1 MRKWYKW
8 SDEEKLYLK
17 EITPGRHY
25 KEIQELM
32 YEKFN
37 HQFSMP
43 QIKSAISR
51 YNLNTGFTGRFEKGH
66 VPVNKGTKG
75 MMKANKTSF
84 KKGQIPKNV
93 RPVGSERVNVEGY
106 TEIKVSE
113 PNKWRLKHRV
123 LYEEYHNVKL
133 NSNESIIFMDGDRS
147 NMSKENLTLVTR
159 QELLKLNKLNL
170 MSSNA
175 ELTETGLNVAKL
187 IIKINDC
194 NRSVNDAK

>member
-25 KEIQELM
+25 REIQELM

-37 HQFSMP
+37 HQFSIA
-43 QIKSAISR
+43 QIKNAISR

-93 RPVGSERVNVEGY
+93 RAVGSERVNIEGY

-147 NMSKENLTLVTR
+147 NMSKGNLTLVTR

-170 MSSNA
+170 MSSNP
-175 ELTETGLNVAKL
+175 ELTKTGLNVAKL

-194 NRSVNDAK
+194 NRNNSE

>member
-25 KEIQELM
+25 REIQELM

-37 HQFSMP
+37 HQFSIA
-43 QIKSAISR
+43 QIKNAISR

-93 RPVGSERVNVEGY
+93 RAVGSERVNIEGY
-106 TEIKVSE
+106 TEIKIAE

-170 MSSNA
+170 MSSNP
-175 ELTETGLNVAKL
+175 ELTKTGLNVAKL

-194 NRSVNDAK
+194 NRNNSE

>member
-8 SDEEKLYLK
+8 RDEEKLYLK

-25 KEIQELM
+25 REIQELM

-37 HQFSMP
+37 HQFSIA
-43 QIKSAISR
+43 QIKNAISR

-93 RPVGSERVNVEGY
+93 RAVGSERVNIEGY

-170 MSSNA
+170 MSSNP
-175 ELTETGLNVAKL
+175 ELTKTGLNVAKL

-194 NRSVNDAK
+194 NRNNSE

>member
-1 MRKWYKW
+1 MKRWYKW
-8 SDEEKLYLK
+8 RDEEKLYLK

-37 HQFSMP
+37 HQFTIS

-51 YNLNTGFTGRFEKGH
+51 YKLNTGFTGRFEKGH

-75 MMKANKTSF
+75 ILKANKTSF

-93 RPVGSERVNVEGY
+93 RPVGSERVNIEGY
-106 TEIKVSE
+106 TEIKIAE

-194 NRSVNDAK
+194 NKNNSE

>member
-1 MRKWYKW
+1 MKRWYKW
-8 SDEEKLYLK
+8 RDEEKLYLK

-37 HQFSMP
+37 HQFTIS

-51 YNLNTGFTGRFEKGH
+51 YKLNTGFTGRFEKGH
-66 VPVNKGTKG
+66 VPANKGTKG
-75 MMKANKTSF
+75 ILKANKTSF

-194 NRSVNDAK
+194 NKNNSE

>member
-25 KEIQELM
+25 REIQELM

-37 HQFSMP
+37 HQFSIA
-43 QIKSAISR
+43 QIKNAISR

-93 RPVGSERVNVEGY
+93 RTVGSERVNIEGY
-106 TEIKVSE
+106 TEIKIAE

-194 NRSVNDAK
+194 NKNNSE

>member
-25 KEIQELM
+25 REIQELM

-37 HQFSMP
+37 HQFSIA
-43 QIKSAISR
+43 QIKNAISR

-93 RPVGSERVNVEGY
+93 RAVGSERVNIEGY

-170 MSSNA
+170 MSSNP
-175 ELTETGLNVAKL
+175 ELTKTGLNVAKL

-194 NRSVNDAK
+194 NRNNSE

>member
-8 SDEEKLYLK
+8 RDEEKLYLK

-37 HQFSMP
+37 HQFTIS

-51 YNLNTGFTGRFEKGH
+51 YKLNTGFTGRFEKGH

-170 MSSNA
+170 MSSNP
-175 ELTETGLNVAKL
+175 ELTKTGLNVAKL

-194 NRSVNDAK
+194 NRNNSE

>member
-37 HQFSMP
+37 HQFSIA
-43 QIKSAISR
+43 QIKGAISR

-93 RPVGSERVNVEGY
+93 RTVGSERVNIEGY
-106 TEIKVSE
+106 TEIKIAE

-194 NRSVNDAK
+194 NKNNSE

>member
-1 MRKWYKW
+1 MKRWYKW
-8 SDEEKLYLK
+8 RDEEKLYLK

-37 HQFSMP
+37 HQFTIS

-51 YNLNTGFTGRFEKGH
+51 YKLNTGFTGRFEKGH

-93 RPVGSERVNVEGY
+93 RAVGSERVNIEGY
-106 TEIKVSE
+106 TEIKIAE

-170 MSSNA
+170 MSSNP
-175 ELTETGLNVAKL
+175 ELTKTGLNVAKL

-194 NRSVNDAK
+194 NRNNSE

>member
-51 YNLNTGFTGRFEKGH
+51 YKLNTGFTGRFEKGH

-93 RPVGSERVNVEGY
+93 RAVGSERVNIKGY

-170 MSSNA
+170 MSSNP
-175 ELTETGLNVAKL
+175 ELTKTGLNVAKL

-194 NRSVNDAK
+194 NRNNSE

>member
-37 HQFSMP
+37 HQFSIA
-43 QIKSAISR
+43 QIKNAISR

-75 MMKANKTSF
+75 MLKANKTSF

-93 RPVGSERVNVEGY
+93 RAVGSERVNIEGY
-106 TEIKVSE
+106 TEIKIAE

-175 ELTETGLNVAKL
+175 ELTKTGLNVAKL

-194 NRSVNDAK
+194 NRNNSE

>member
-1 MRKWYKW
+1 MKRWYKW
-8 SDEEKLYLK
+8 RDEEKLYLK

-37 HQFSMP
+37 HQFTIS

-51 YNLNTGFTGRFEKGH
+51 YKLNTGFTGRFEKGH

-93 RPVGSERVNVEGY
+93 RAVGSERVNVEGY
-106 TEIKVSE
+106 TEIKIEE

-194 NRSVNDAK
+194 NKNNSE